1 MPITDFLAKL
11 VGGSV
16 GDAVQKI
23 VGTFHVDPALALEKK
38 TELEE
43 IQLQLQ
49 GKLQDALSN
58 EVTQAAEVI
67 KAEATSQSWLP
78 RNVRPLLLLLWGM
91 CITFNY
97 VLPLL
102 GHFVVRFQAVQPLTL
117 PDWLYKLTAIGFT
130 GYVTARTWE
139 KVTNSD
145 N

>member
-1 MPITDFLAKL
+1 MAITDFLAKL

-23 VGTFHVDPALALEKK
+23 VGTFKVDPALALQKRIEI
-38 TELEE
+38 EE

-49 GKLQDALSN
+49 GKLQDALAN

-67 KAEATSQSWLP
+67 KAEAQSQSWLP
-78 RNVRPLLLLLWGM
+78 RNTRPLLLLLWGVL
-91 CITFNY
+91 ITFNY
-97 VLPLL
+97 FLPLL
-102 GHFVVRFQAVQPLTL
+102 AHFSTHFANMQPLIL

-139 KVTNSD
+139 KVKDAD